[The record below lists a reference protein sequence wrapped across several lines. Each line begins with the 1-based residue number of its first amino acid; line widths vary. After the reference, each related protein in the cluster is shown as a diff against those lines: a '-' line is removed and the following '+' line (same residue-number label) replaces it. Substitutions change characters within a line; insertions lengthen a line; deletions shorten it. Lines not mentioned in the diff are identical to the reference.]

1 MVSKID
7 ELSINT
13 IRILAVEAIQKANS
27 GHPGTPMG
35 AAPLGFTLF
44 QRVMRF
50 NPTDP
55 NWLNR
60 DRFILSSGHASML
73 LYSLL
78 HLSGFGVSLEDLK
91 QFRQWGSLT
100 PGHPEYK
107 HTPGVETTT
116 GPLGQGF
123 AYAVGMAMA
132 QANLAARFN
141 RPEHKIFDHHI
152 FGLMGDGDM
161 QEGITGEAASLAGHL
176 KLGRLIFLYDD
187 NGIQIEGST
196 NLAYSDNVRSRF
208 EGYRWHV
215 VGPVDGN
222 DISAVENA
230 IRMGMADETKP
241 TLVICKTHIGFGS
254 PNKMDTAD
262 VHGSPLGEDEIR
274 LMKRTLDWPYEE
286 PFYVPNEVRGHF
298 QKGNERGQ
306 RTYDSWQQ
314 IWHSYQEKFAGDAA
328 ELKQLLSGEG
338 KTGWETALTEALPSG
353 KSVATRSANGIALNM
368 IKDYF
373 PGLIGGSADLAP
385 STKTHLANEPDFSF
399 ENYIG
404 RNLHFGVREHAMG
417 AITNGLTLS
426 GFRAYSGTFLVFAD
440 YMKPA
445 IRMAALMNLPSI
457 FIFTHDSIGVGED
470 GPTHQPVEQLAM
482 LRSVPNLVVLRPA
495 DGQES
500 AQAWKVA
507 LERRNGP
514 TALIFTRQNTAA
526 LPEIAGDAVSKG
538 GYTLFDPEDPVR
550 LIIATGSE
558 IGIALEAAKILTL
571 EGEPTRVVS
580 MPSCELFRQQSQGY
594 RDEILPPGLTR
605 RLAIEAGSPFGWHE
619 FVGSQGDILAMTTF
633 GASAPAERVFVEFGF
648 SVKEIV
654 ARLR

>member
-13 IRILAVEAIQKANS
+13 IRILAAEAIQKANS

-44 QRVMRF
+44 QRVMKF
-50 NPTDP
+50 NPSDP

-60 DRFILSSGHASML
+60 DRFILSAGHASML
-73 LYSLL
+73 LYGLL
-78 HLSGFGVSLEDLK
+78 HLSGFDVTMDDLK
-91 QFRQWGSLT
+91 QFRQWKSRT
-100 PGHPEYK
+100 PGHPEYG

-123 AYAVGMAMA
+123 SHAVGMAIG

-161 QEGITGEAASLAGHL
+161 QEGITAEAASLAGHL

-196 NLAYSDNVRSRF
+196 NLAYSDNVRARF

-230 IRMGMADETKP
+230 IRMGMADDSKP
-241 TLVICKTHIGFGS
+241 TLVICKTQIGYGS
-254 PNKMDTAD
+254 PNKMNTAD
-262 VHGSPLGEDEIR
+262 VHGSPLGDDEIR
-274 LMKRTLDWPYEE
+274 LVKKTLDWRFEE
-286 PFYVPNEVRGHF
+286 SFQVPDEVRAHF
-298 QKGNERGQ
+298 QKGGERGQ
-306 RTYDSWQQ
+306 RAYDHWQQ
-314 IWHSYQEKFAGDAA
+314 IWESYQEKFSDDALA
-328 ELKQLLSGEG
+328 LKSLLSGRG
-338 KTGWETALTEALPSG
+338 KKGWEKALLESLPPG
-353 KSVATRSANGIALNM
+353 KSIATRSANGFALNK
-368 IKDYF
+368 IKEYF

-385 STKTHLANEPDFSF
+385 STKTHLVYEPAFGH
-399 ENYIG
+399 ENYAG

-417 AITNGLTLS
+417 AITNGLVLT

-470 GPTHQPVEQLAM
+470 GPTHQAIEQLAM
-482 LRSVPNLVVLRPA
+482 LRAIPNLVVLRPA

-500 AQAWKVA
+500 AQAWQIA
-507 LERRNGP
+507 MERTTGP
-514 TALIFTRQNTAA
+514 TALVFTRQNTAA
-526 LPEIAGDAVSKG
+526 LPKISEDAVSKG
-538 GYTLFDPEDPVR
+538 AYVLSDCENADR

-558 IGIALEAAKILTL
+558 VGIAMEAVALLNEK
-571 EGEPTRVVS
+571 GKATRVVS
-580 MPSCELFRQQSQGY
+580 MPSWELFRQQPQSY
-594 RDEILPPGLTR
+594 RDAVLPPGITQ
-605 RLAIEAGSPFGWHE
+605 RLAVEAASSLGWHE
-619 FVGSQGDILAMTTF
+619 FVGEHGKILSMTTF
-633 GASAPAERVFVEFGF
+633 GASAPAERVFAEFGF
-648 SVKEIV
+648 SAKEIV
-654 ARLR
+654 RRLT

>member
-7 ELSINT
+7 QLSINT
-13 IRILAVEAIQKANS
+13 IRILAAEAIQKANS
-27 GHPGTPMG
+27 GHPGTAMG

-44 QRVMRF
+44 QRVMKF
-50 NPTDP
+50 NPADP

-60 DRFILSSGHASML
+60 DRFILSAGHASML
-73 LYSLL
+73 LYALL
-78 HLSGFGVSLEDLK
+78 HLSGFDLTLDDLK
-91 QFRQWGSLT
+91 QFRQWQSRT
-100 PGHPEYK
+100 PGHPEFG
-107 HTPGVETTT
+107 HTLGVETTT

-123 AYAVGMAMA
+123 AHAVGMAVG

-141 RPEHKIFDHHI
+141 RPDHKIFDHHI

-161 QEGITGEAASLAGHL
+161 QEGVTAEAASLAGHL
-176 KLGRLIFLYDD
+176 RLGRLIFLYDD
-187 NGIQIEGST
+187 NGIQIEGAT
-196 NLAYSDNVRSRF
+196 NLAYSDNVRARF

-230 IRMGMADETKP
+230 IRMGMADDSKP

-274 LMKRTLDWPYEE
+274 LVKKTLDWPFEE
-286 PFYVPNEVRGHF
+286 SFRVPDEVHAHF

-306 RTYDSWQQ
+306 RAYDHWRQ
-314 IWHSYQEKFAGDAA
+314 IWDSYQEKFEDDTA
-328 ELKQLLSGEG
+328 ELKSLLSGQG
-338 KTGWETALTEALPSG
+338 KKGWEQALLDSFPSG
-353 KSVATRSANGIALNM
+353 KSIATRSANGIALNKM
-368 IKDYF
+368 KEYF

-385 STKTHLANEPDFSF
+385 STKTHLAYEPAFSH
-399 ENYIG
+399 ENNAG

-417 AITNGLTLS
+417 AMVNGLTLT
-426 GFRAYSGTFLVFAD
+426 GFRAYGGTFLVFAD

-470 GPTHQPVEQLAM
+470 GPTHQAIEQLAM
-482 LRSVPNLVVLRPA
+482 LRAIPNVVVLRPA

-500 AQAWKVA
+500 AQAWQIA
-507 LERRNGP
+507 MQRTTGP
-514 TALIFTRQNTAA
+514 VILVLTRQNTVA
-526 LPEIAGDAVSKG
+526 LPKISKDAVSKG
-538 GYTLFDPEDPVR
+538 AYVLSDREDADR

-558 IGIALEAAKILTL
+558 VGIALEAANILN
-571 EGEPTRVVS
+571 GQGKPTRVVS
-580 MPSCELFRQQSQGY
+580 MPSWELFRQQPQSY
-594 RDEILPPGLTR
+594 RDAVLPTHLMKR
-605 RLAIEAGSPFGWHE
+605 IAVEAASPLGWHE
-619 FVGSQGDILAMTTF
+619 FIGDQGQILSMTTF
-633 GASAPAERVFVEFGF
+633 GASAPAERVFAEFGF
-648 SVKEIV
+648 SASEIV